1 MITGGSGLRIKRS
14 GVRTPRAHNKDF
26 RSEPV
31 QRDEGGKRLNCPR
44 PHGSST
50 MRDAEIALR
59 AFLLAA
65 DTGQVV
71 LPAKTTVADYPA
83 AWLDAVEPSL
93 AATASSNYRII
104 LRCYVLPHLGT
115 HRMTALRPDHLI
127 TTYRTLLAGGGR
139 CGRPLSATT
148 VRTVHRIL
156 INALGDAVLARNP
169 AANVPLPRAVKPALQ
184 VRNRAQS

>member
-1 MITGGSGLRIKRS
+1 M
-14 GVRTPRAHNKDF
+14 
-26 RSEPV
+26 
-31 QRDEGGKRLNCPR
+31 
-44 PHGSST
+44 
-50 MRDAEIALR
+50 
-59 AFLLAA
+59 
-65 DTGQVV
+65 

-156 INALGDAVLARNP
+156 TKALGNAVRDGVLARNP